1 MRCTSALAMLASRGY
16 VFPLNETETTRNSMT
31 TLSFMFSLRLR
42 FVTVRLTVAPAGIAT
57 PFEPLTVSVV
67 VAVAFS
73 PAAFGLVQNLSGHG
87 RLMVVAHATLSV
99 GGGGEL
105 VPLGAFFV
113 LFVAAALVL
122 VG

>member
-57 PFEPLTVSVV
+57 PFEPLTASVV
-67 VAVAFS
+67 VAVALL
-73 PAAFGLVQNLSGHG
+73 PAEAIHG
-87 RLMVVAHATLSV
+87 SDRGNTTTTPSTPSTTTTPLPSSV
-99 GGGGEL
+99 L
-105 VPLGAFFV
+105 LKYTTH
-113 LFVAAALVL
+113 LTHI
-122 VG
+122 